1 MMNKYSSVLFLI
13 LIFSLLS
20 AFSCNGNDS
29 KKDAE
34 NITESDIESP
44 DPDISEPVN
53 CVYEE
58 IYEKNIIISPSSNI
72 WYYFL
77 HASAPSKL
85 RFLVKEYGETVSEG
99 DQWDPKGTRRIGL
112 TCSLID
118 EDKELLDNPL
128 KSENIAITFQNYFEK
143 DFIEKF
149 KGLKMPL
156 SIFLEDRA
164 FASTEGD
171 PINKMVYTIRDSAGE
186 LVFSVVS
193 MITEE
198 KNEALEIWPAKSLP
212 ELDAKQVMPEEGC
225 IENTNLVELNGDWVT
240 DSNVNPFLEVKH
252 VPSGQTAVVKKHE
265 YKDLENFKVYVFSSN
280 KAGPNDYDGFL
291 SSTKRE
297 WAFTF
302 FTVSKKILE

>member
-13 LIFSLLS
+13 LVFSFLS
-20 AFSCNGNDS
+20 AFSCNSSDS
-29 KKDAE
+29 EKDAE

-53 CVYEE
+53 CIYEE
-58 IYEKNIIISPSSNI
+58 PFKKDIIISPSSNI
-72 WYYFL
+72 WRYFL
-77 HASAPSKL
+77 LKMEPKKL

-112 TCSLID
+112 VCSLID
-118 EDKELLDNPL
+118 EDKELLDDPL
-128 KSENIAITFQNYFEK
+128 KSEDISVTFKNYFEK

-171 PINKMVYTIRDSAGE
+171 PINKKVYTIRDSAGE
-186 LVFSVVS
+186 LVFAVAS

-212 ELDAKQVMPEEGC
+212 EFDAKQVMPKEGC

-240 DSNVNPFLEVKH
+240 DSDVNPFLEVKH
-252 VPSGQTAVVKKHE
+252 VPSGQTAIIKEHE
-265 YKDLENFKVYVFSSN
+265 YKDLENFKVYVFSSG
-280 KAGPNDYDGFL
+280 KAGPKDYDGFL

-297 WAFTF
+297 WAFSF